1 MGNKKE
7 RQKCHWF
14 DFSRHQ
20 ALFVTHKKQCLLLVG
35 VKGMLWGAY
44 VAACTAQRQQKDS
57 NPFLWT
63 VIQSVFW
70 KIGRN
75 SEEGFEKKEE
85 KKHTHTH
92 NYTQAQ
98 IE

>member
-1 MGNKKE
+1 
-7 RQKCHWF
+7 
-14 DFSRHQ
+14 
-20 ALFVTHKKQCLLLVG
+20 
-35 VKGMLWGAY
+35 MLWGAY

-75 SEEGFEKKEE
+75 SEDSFEKKEE
-85 KKHTHTH
+85 KKHTHTKLH
-92 NYTQAQ
+92 PSSDRIALHSLYL
-98 IE
+98 